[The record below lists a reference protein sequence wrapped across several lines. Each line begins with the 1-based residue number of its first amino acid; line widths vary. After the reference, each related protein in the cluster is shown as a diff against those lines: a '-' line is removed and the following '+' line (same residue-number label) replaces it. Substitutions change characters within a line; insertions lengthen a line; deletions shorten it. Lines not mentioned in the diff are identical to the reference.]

1 MFVFFDFTKLKMNFS
16 QLKNLL
22 SVIEKDQPRFFNQ
35 FDTILTSEKYAHLKQ
50 GLVEYEAEDELVLQ
64 LYGELNTGAYSKL
77 KGRFTEQLLDVFLLS
92 KSSNLKSYS
101 GTVLSKYWQL
111 TLIFKSMGQF
121 DISRIFALK
130 GLRIAERK
138 KKFKQAFKFA
148 DYLKSYHMLSKWD
161 LSAYKDME
169 CKARAYR
176 TLFNEEQHLK
186 DIYFSLSFQ
195 LSTQRLEELNSSCL
209 NEESIRIIQEP
220 NLKGKH
226 AVFYYHSSIVL
237 KGILEKNYMVALEYI
252 DYVYADFKNL
262 KSRSWVRLLENL
274 TVLRVQIYAHLKD
287 FDKAWTSA
295 KDLESS
301 GGNIELGRIALLKI
315 RILLRL
321 KRYQEAF
328 DLFITFF
335 PKLKR
340 IRSLE
345 LPFIEGFDLVH
356 GLFYALYKLG
366 KLKSNASFFKSFRY
380 FKWLNSLPIY
390 TKDKM
395 GMNISVLIVDFLIGK
410 TESWS
415 SMYSKAEQ
423 LDLYRYRYLKKESSY
438 TPICQLFKIF
448 KEYAKHKMD
457 KDVIELLKVSAKQ
470 ISVLDPI
477 DLPLYFSEIEL
488 LSWKGFACLA
498 LEEK

>member
-16 QLKNLL
+16 QLKHLL
-22 SVIEKDQPRFFNQ
+22 SVIEKDQPRFFSQ
-35 FDTILTSEKYAHLKQ
+35 FDTVLTSEKYAHLKQ
-50 GLVEYEAEDELVLQ
+50 GLVEYEAEEELVQQ
-64 LYGELNTGAYSKL
+64 LYGALNTGAYSKL

-92 KSSNLKSYS
+92 KSSKLKAYS

-111 TLIFKSMGQF
+111 TLIFKSMGQL
-121 DISRIFALK
+121 DLSKIFALK

-148 DYLKSYHMLSKWD
+148 DYLKSFYMLSRWD
-161 LSAYKDME
+161 LSAYKEME
-169 CKARAYR
+169 CKARAYLK
-176 TLFNEEQHLK
+176 LFNEEQHLK

-195 LSTQRLEELNSSCL
+195 LSTQRVEDLKSSCSK
-209 NEESIRIIQEP
+209 EEYYNVIKEPSI
-220 NLKGKH
+220 KGKH

-237 KGILEKNYMVALEYI
+237 KGILEKNYWVALEYI
-252 DYVYADFKNL
+252 DFVYADFKNL
-262 KSRSWVRLLENL
+262 KSRSWLRLLENL
-274 TVLRVQIYAHLKD
+274 AGLRIQIYVHLND
-287 FDKAWTSA
+287 FEKAWVSI

-321 KRYQEAF
+321 GRYQEAF
-328 DLFITFF
+328 DLFTSFF
-335 PKLKR
+335 PKLKK

-345 LPFIEGFDLVH
+345 LPFVEGFDLMH
-356 GLFYALYKLG
+356 GLFYALHKLG
-366 KLKSNASFFKSFRY
+366 KLNSSASFFKSFRY
-380 FKWLNSLPIY
+380 YKWLNSLPIF

-395 GMNISVLIVDFLIGK
+395 GMNISILIVDFLIGK
-410 TESWS
+410 TECWS

-423 LDLYRYRYLKKESSY
+423 LDLYRYRYLKSESSY
-438 TPICQLFKIF
+438 APICQLFKIF

-457 KDVIELLKVSAKQ
+457 KHVIESLKISAKQ
-470 ISVLDPI
+470 ISILDPI

-488 LSWKGFACLA
+488 LSWEDFACLA
-498 LEEK
+498 LEDE